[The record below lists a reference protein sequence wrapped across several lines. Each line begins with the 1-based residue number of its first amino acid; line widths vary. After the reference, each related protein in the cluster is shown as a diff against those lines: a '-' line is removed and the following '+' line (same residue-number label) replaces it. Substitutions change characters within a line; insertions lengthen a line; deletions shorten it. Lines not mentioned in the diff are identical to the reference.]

1 MTTQLALACC
11 PPSALSA
18 VRLDRT
24 LPQRDAS
31 RKMREGSLT
40 SRRPAKA
47 PAGRRPRP
55 RQQSAV
61 SKTSSSTLKAQAS
74 CGLRL
79 AGSRPVGPIS
89 RLATEEGARLER
101 CSAPQLLGR
110 HSLGG
115 TISLPGRPAPHRE
128 LAPRIAFP
136 TSLLATPSP
145 RRKLSS
151 ILTTRLSRLR
161 RPPIAAR
168 GVLLQLAYTIV
179 RSMTRRSSGR

>member
-24 LPQRDAS
+24 RPQRDAS

-89 RLATEEGARLER
+89 RLATEEGARLGDAQR
-101 CSAPQLLGR
+101 LNSLVGTPWAAR
-110 HSLGG
+110 FHSLGG
-115 TISLPGRPAPHRE
+115 PLLTESSP
-128 LAPRIAFP
+128 LA
-136 TSLLATPSP
+136 SPSP
-145 RRKLSS
+145 PRCWQRHH
-151 ILTTRLSRLR
+151 
-161 RPPIAAR
+161 R
-168 GVLLQLAYTIV
+168 GGNCH
-179 RSMTRRSSGR
+179 RSSQPALAAYGALLSQQGGYCFNWRTRSCAA